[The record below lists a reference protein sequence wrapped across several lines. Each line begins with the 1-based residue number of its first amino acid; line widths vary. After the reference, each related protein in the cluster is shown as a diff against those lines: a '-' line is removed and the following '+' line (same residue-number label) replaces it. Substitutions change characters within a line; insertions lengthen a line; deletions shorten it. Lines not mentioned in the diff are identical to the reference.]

1 MRGQNFT
8 INNELPL
15 LDMVISRDK
24 GFINVIVDFLAI
36 ISFVAATGLA
46 AQFKFYL
53 NPAVPV
59 TGQTFVVLMAGAVLG
74 MKKGFIAMSLYAIL
88 GWASHVGVLSFSM
101 FAGSF
106 LSKGYVIGFIAA
118 ATVIGYFVE
127 RGWGR
132 NPIRLAGIMLIG
144 EIFIYLFGLMWLGIF
159 ITSDQILSNETTR
172 LGLVY
177 SWGVGNF
184 WIGDTIKLILA
195 AGLVPTLTKLIDTIK
210 TNAR

>member
-1 MRGQNFT
+1 MWGRDIKIHSG
-8 INNELPL
+8 LSL

-24 GFINVIVDFLAI
+24 GSINIVVDFLAI

-46 AQFKFYL
+46 AQFKVYL
-53 NPAVPV
+53 NPAVPI
-59 TGQTFVVLMAGAVLG
+59 TGQTFIVLMAGAVLG
-74 MKKGFIAMSLYAIL
+74 MKKGFIAMSLYAVL
-88 GWASHVGVLSFSM
+88 GWANHIGILTFSM

-106 LSKGYVIGFIAA
+106 LSKGYVIGFIVA

-127 RGWGR
+127 QGWAR
-132 NPIRLAGIMLIG
+132 NPFRLAGIMLIG
-144 EIFIYLFGLMWLGIF
+144 ELVIYTFGLLWLGIF

-184 WIGDTIKLILA
+184 WIGDTIKLVLA
-195 AGLVPTLTKLIDTIK
+195 AGLVPTLTKLINTIK
-210 TNAR
+210 TNVR

>member
-88 GWASHVGVLSFSM
+88 GWASHIGVLSFSM

>member
-1 MRGQNFT
+1 MWGRDIKIHSG
-8 INNELPL
+8 LSL

-24 GFINVIVDFLAI
+24 GSINIVVDFIAI
-36 ISFVAATGLA
+36 ISFVAAIGLA
-46 AQFKFYL
+46 AQFKVYL
-53 NPAVPV
+53 NPAVPI
-59 TGQTFVVLMAGAVLG
+59 TGQTFIVLMAGAVLG
-74 MKKGFIAMSLYAIL
+74 MKKGFIAMSLYAVL
-88 GWASHVGVLSFSM
+88 GWANHIGILSFSM

-106 LSKGYVIGFIAA
+106 LSKGYVIGFVVA

-127 RGWGR
+127 QGWGR
-132 NPIRLAGIMLIG
+132 NPLRLAGIMLIG
-144 EIFIYLFGLMWLGIF
+144 ELVIYTFGLLWLGVF

-184 WIGDTIKLILA
+184 WIGDTIKLVLA

-210 TNAR
+210 TNVR

>member
-1 MRGQNFT
+1 MWGRDIKIHSG
-8 INNELPL
+8 LSL

-24 GFINVIVDFLAI
+24 GSINIVVDFIAI

-46 AQFKFYL
+46 AQFKVYL
-53 NPAVPV
+53 NPAVPITV
-59 TGQTFVVLMAGAVLG
+59 HTFIVLMAGAVLG
-74 MKKGFIAMSLYAIL
+74 MKKGFIAMSLYAVL
-88 GWASHVGVLSFSM
+88 GWANHIGILSFSM

-106 LSKGYVIGFIAA
+106 LSKGYVIGFVVA

-127 RGWGR
+127 QGWGR
-132 NPIRLAGIMLIG
+132 NPLRLAGIMLIG
-144 EIFIYLFGLMWLGIF
+144 ELVIYTFGLLWLGVF

-184 WIGDTIKLILA
+184 WIGDTIKLVLA

-210 TNAR
+210 TNVR